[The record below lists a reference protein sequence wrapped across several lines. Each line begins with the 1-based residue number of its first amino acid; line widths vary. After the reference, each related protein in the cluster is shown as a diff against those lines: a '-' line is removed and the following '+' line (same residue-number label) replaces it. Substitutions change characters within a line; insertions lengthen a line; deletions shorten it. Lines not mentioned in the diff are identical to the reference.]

1 MTAELKICLTNSQA
15 EFIDLVT
22 AKDCDYPLFV
32 GGPGCGKSYLLGL
45 VAVMLVQ
52 HSKHA
57 NIYVYAPEHHHIR
70 TIEVPNIIYWLD
82 EFKIKHKGYNSQE
95 GIIKIESP
103 NCGNIYFKPMDNPS
117 TFVGYESYAA
127 LIDELDTL
135 PIEKAEEVFKKVFE
149 RNRQQPE
156 DVPEDYRRTEKSGRV
171 ACMNKIMSFTTPEGF
186 NFCYNKWE
194 LNPSPNYK
202 QIKGCTADNPKI
214 TDQYLEGIRDKYPP
228 HIAEAY
234 LNGEFV
240 NMRSMS
246 VYYNYDVVLHDSIE
260 QVQPGENLYIG
271 CDFNVE
277 NTTAIIFVKRNGGKE
292 WHAVDEMTGVRD
304 AHTLACLIHDRY
316 QSKGHHITMYP
327 DSTGGNRSNAN
338 SASKSAIAELEA
350 KGFTIRAYSKNKNA
364 PVEDRLAAVNNRF
377 LKFMLFVNQRLCP
390 SGSRCLINQA
400 FGKDGKPDKK
410 SGYDH
415 SNDAFG
421 YPIVYE
427 LGLRPRLFK
436 IDYSFA
442 QKRII

>member
-1 MTAELKICLTNSQA
+1 MSELKVSLTNSQA
-15 EFIDLVT
+15 EFIDLVM
-22 AKDCDYPLFV
+22 AKDCDNPLFV
-32 GGPGCGKSYLLGL
+32 AGPGSGKSYLLGF
-45 VAVMLVQ
+45 VAVLLVQ

-70 TIEVPNIIYWLD
+70 TIEVPNIVYWLD
-82 EFKIKHKGYNSQE
+82 RFKIKHKGFNNHE
-95 GIIKIESP
+95 NVIKIESP
-103 NCGNIYFKPMDNPS
+103 NCGDIYFKPMDNPAS
-117 TFVGYESYAA
+117 FVGYESYAA

-135 PIEKAEEVFKKVFE
+135 PEAKAEEVYRAIIM

-156 DVPEDYRRTEKSGRV
+156 DVPNEYRVLEEETDRMV
-171 ACMNKIMSFTTPEGF
+171 CMNKVLSFTTPEGY
-186 NFCYNKWE
+186 NFCYKNWE
-194 LNPSPNYK
+194 LNPPEGYK
-202 QIKGCTADNPKI
+202 MVRGRTADNPTVTRK
-214 TDQYLEGIRDKYPP
+214 YLQSIRERYPA

-240 NMRSMS
+240 NMQSLS
-246 VYYNYDVVLHDSIE
+246 VYYNYDPKLHDSFEEIR
-260 QVQPGENLYIG
+260 PGENLYIG

-277 NTTAIIFVKRNGGKE
+277 NTSAVVFVKRNGGKE

-304 AHTLACLIHDRY
+304 AHTLACLIEDRY
-316 QSKGHHITMYP
+316 ARKGHHITMYP

-364 PVEDRLAAVNNRF
+364 PVDDRIAAVNNGF
-377 LKFMLFVNQRLCP
+377 LKSITFVNQRLCP
-390 SGSRCLINQA
+390 VTSRCLINQA
-400 FGKDGKPDKK
+400 FDKDGKPDKK

-427 LGLRPRLFK
+427 LGIRPRLFQ

-442 QKRII
+442 QKR